1 MIKQLSVYITEKLQD
16 YKINVNDIL
25 KIKNGGTQSSD
36 FLKVNYHLTT
46 NQADS
51 LFNIYSTDSIEVID
65 SDIVKKIISDEDYE
79 KFNKNLDKYVNLTI
93 NSDFLKHIHNNNPN
107 NPDVDPFK
115 KGEGGE
121 ISEENQLLYD
131 VLEKNIDID
140 KVSLVRI
147 IENTE
152 NNFDFFII
160 VSYKEN
166 KNKYIENVQ

>member
-16 YKINVNDIL
+16 YKININDIL
-25 KIKNGGTQSSD
+25 KIKNGGAQSSD

-51 LFNIYSTDSIEVID
+51 LFNIYNTDSIEVID
-65 SDIVKKIISDEDYE
+65 SDIVKKIISEEDYE
-79 KFNKNLDKYVNLTI
+79 KFNKNLDKYVNLII
-93 NSDFLKHIHNNNPN
+93 NSDFLKHIHDNDPN
-107 NPDVDPFK
+107 NSDVDPFK
-115 KGEGGE
+115 KGDE
-121 ISEENQLLYD
+121 ISEENQLLYNI
-131 VLEKNIDID
+131 LKKTIDID

-152 NNFDFFII
+152 NDIDFFIV

-166 KNKYIENVQ
+166 KNKYIENIQ

>member
-16 YKINVNDIL
+16 YKININDIL
-25 KIKNGGTQSSD
+25 KIKNGGAQSSD
-36 FLKVNYHLTT
+36 FLKVNYHLTS
-46 NQADS
+46 NQSDR
-51 LFNIYSTDSIEVID
+51 LFDIYSTDSIEVID

-79 KFNKNLDKYVNLTI
+79 KFNKNLDKYVNLII

-115 KGEGGE
+115 KGEE

-131 VLEKNIDID
+131 VLKKNIDID

-152 NNFDFFII
+152 NSFDFFII